1 MIRRSQAEKREIIH
15 LVEHSALSVKETL
28 DELQVPRSTFYR
40 WYKQYLEEG
49 EEGLVDHRPNLHQI
63 CPSWRMGQVNRIP
76 QEVKQQV
83 VELALEHPDRSPR
96 QIAWLF
102 TDEKGYFISESS
114 TYRILKGFD
123 LVESTAFRVMSAAE
137 KYKHPTKRIHELW
150 QTDFTYFKIQGWG
163 WYYLSTVLDD
173 FSRYILAWKLT
184 PTMSTTDVQDT
195 LLMALA
201 STGLDHALVAHRPR
215 LLSDNGSCYVSGELR
230 SFLQHRHIEHTRSA
244 PYHPMTQGKIERYH
258 RSMKNIV
265 NLQNY
270 YLPIELET
278 EIASFVNYYNHQRY
292 HESLDNLTPADVY
305 FGRAKE
311 VLTKRDQVKK
321 QKMQQRRLQ
330 NLQWPEEPF
339 RFLEDMLILKSAL
352 AGAFVYKLT
361 ARSIV
366 QHKCNLQLD
375 TVFDNVAVLV
385 DLHILVLDPGGPDIP
400 DRFHCSGNTLLE
412 GIVKALGGGSLD
424 LGNTCYSHGKLLSCL
439 GKVGN
444 V

>member
-1 MIRRSQAEKREIIH
+1 MIRRGEAEKREIIH
-15 LVEHSALSVKETL
+15 LVEHSALSVKKTL

-49 EEGLVDHRPNLHQI
+49 EAGLVDHRSNPHQV
-63 CPSWRMGQVNRIP
+63 WNRIP
-76 QEVKQQV
+76 KEVRQEV

-102 TDEKGYFISESS
+102 TDQKGYFISESS

-123 LVESTAFRVMSAAE
+123 LVESPAFRVMSAAE

-184 PTMSTTDVQDT
+184 PTMSTTDVQET

-201 STGLDHALVAHRPR
+201 SSGLTHAQVEHRPR

-230 SFLQHRHIEHTRSA
+230 TFLQDRHMEHTRSA

-270 YLPIELET
+270 YFPTQLEV

-311 VLTKRDQVKK
+311 VLTKRDHIKK
-321 QKMQQRRLQ
+321 QTLQQRRLQ
-330 NLQWPEEPF
+330 NLQLP
-339 RFLEDMLILKSAL
+339 
-352 AGAFVYKLT
+352 
-361 ARSIV
+361 
-366 QHKCNLQLD
+366 
-375 TVFDNVAVLV
+375 AV
-385 DLHILVLDPGGPDIP
+385 
-400 DRFHCSGNTLLE
+400 
-412 GIVKALGGGSLD
+412 
-424 LGNTCYSHGKLLSCL
+424 
-439 GKVGN
+439 
-444 V
+444 

>member
-1 MIRRSQAEKREIIH
+1 MIRRDEAEKREIIH
-15 LVEHSALSVKETL
+15 LVEHSALSVKKTL
-28 DELQVPRSTFYR
+28 AELQVPRSTFYR

-49 EEGLVDHRPNLHQI
+49 EEGLVDHRPNPHQV
-63 CPSWRMGQVNRIP
+63 WNRIP
-76 QEVKQQV
+76 PEVKQQV

-114 TYRILKGFD
+114 AYRILKGFD
-123 LVESTAFRVMSAAE
+123 LVESPAFQMMSAADE
-137 KYKHPTKRIHELW
+137 FKHPTKRIHELW

-173 FSRYILAWKLT
+173 FSRYIIAWKLT
-184 PTMSTTDVQDT
+184 ATMSTTDVQDT

-201 STGLDHALVAHRPR
+201 STGSDQALVEHRPR

-230 SFLQHRHIEHTRSA
+230 SFLESRHIEHTHSA

-270 YLPIELET
+270 FLPSQLET
-278 EIASFVNYYNHQRY
+278 EIASFVNYYNNQRY

-311 VLTKRDQVKK
+311 VLTKRDQIKK
-321 QKMQQRRLQ
+321 QTLQQRRLQ
-330 NLQWPEEPF
+330 NLQP
-339 RFLEDMLILKSAL
+339 S
-352 AGAFVYKLT
+352 V
-361 ARSIV
+361 V
-366 QHKCNLQLD
+366 
-375 TVFDNVAVLV
+375 
-385 DLHILVLDPGGPDIP
+385 
-400 DRFHCSGNTLLE
+400 
-412 GIVKALGGGSLD
+412 
-424 LGNTCYSHGKLLSCL
+424 
-439 GKVGN
+439 
-444 V
+444 

>member
-1 MIRRSQAEKREIIH
+1 MIRTGEAEKREIIH
-15 LVEHSALSVKETL
+15 LVEHSALSVKKTL
-28 DELQVPRSTFYR
+28 DELQVSRSTFYR
-40 WYKQYLEEG
+40 WYKRYLEEG
-49 EEGLVDHRPNLHQI
+49 EEGLVDHCPNPHQI
-63 CPSWRMGQVNRIP
+63 WNRIP

-102 TDEKGYFISESS
+102 TDEKGSFISESS
-114 TYRILKGFD
+114 TYRILKSFD
-123 LVESTAFRVMSAAE
+123 LVESPAFRVMSAAE

-184 PTMSTTDVQDT
+184 PTMSTNDVQDT

-201 STGLDHALVAHRPR
+201 STGTDQAIVQHRPR

-230 SFLQHRHIEHTRSA
+230 SFLEHRHIEHTRSA

-270 YLPIELET
+270 FLPTELET

-305 FGRAKE
+305 SGRAKE

-321 QKMQQRRLQ
+321 QTMQQRRLQ
-330 NLQWPEEPF
+330 NLQLP
-339 RFLEDMLILKSAL
+339 
-352 AGAFVYKLT
+352 
-361 ARSIV
+361 
-366 QHKCNLQLD
+366 
-375 TVFDNVAVLV
+375 AV
-385 DLHILVLDPGGPDIP
+385 
-400 DRFHCSGNTLLE
+400 
-412 GIVKALGGGSLD
+412 
-424 LGNTCYSHGKLLSCL
+424 
-439 GKVGN
+439 
-444 V
+444 